1 MTSPHS
7 YALQSQIP
15 AAPRLEQ
22 PTALP
27 ETFSFSQSSLQAF
40 DDCARRFWLAYVQQL
55 PWPAVEAAPVQD
67 HERLMRLG
75 AHFHKLVERAEI
87 GMPMFRAVAD
97 LDDPLAGWFSAYE
110 QHRPAG
116 LPSEFIEVEHVLSIP
131 FGEDEDGEQGSGG
144 AGELTARYRLAAKYD
159 LIAAERD
166 GRVAIVDW
174 KTTRRRTDPSTLSR
188 RWQTIVYP
196 YVLVEASA
204 TLPWGPV
211 QPEQVEMMYWFVNA
225 PSQPVR
231 FRYDGAQHARN
242 GERLRAIYGEIADA
256 LRAGRASAFPK
267 VLDTELNRRRFC
279 NFCVYRSRCN
289 RGVAAGDIEELD
301 DAEEFF
307 LVDFEEALEFTL
319 EDVEELTF

>member
-97 LDDPLAGWFSAYE
+97 LEDPLAGWFSAYE

-131 FGEDEDGEQGSGG
+131 FGEDEGGEQGSGG
-144 AGELTARYRLAAKYD
+144 AGEQVARYRLAAKYD

-166 GRVAIVDW
+166 GRVAIVRLED
-174 KTTRRRTDPSTLSR
+174 DPPPHRS
-188 RWQTIVYP
+188 
-196 YVLVEASA
+196 
-204 TLPWGPV
+204 
-211 QPEQVEMMYWFVNA
+211 
-225 PSQPVR
+225 
-231 FRYDGAQHARN
+231 QHAQPPLADH
-242 GERLRAIYGEIADA
+242 RLPVCFGRGKRDLA
-256 LRAGRASAFPK
+256 LGS
-267 VLDTELNRRRFC
+267 
-279 NFCVYRSRCN
+279 
-289 RGVAAGDIEELD
+289 GAAG
-301 DAEEFF
+301 AG
-307 LVDFEEALEFTL
+307 
-319 EDVEELTF
+319 